1 MKNDSD
7 THIKSAVKWLL
18 SKQCDGGYW
27 NAELETNCCMEA
39 QWLMASK
46 FCGIKSGQ
54 EESIIKY
61 IINSQREDGSWDV
74 YRNAENGDVNTTLEC
89 YFALRISGFNKNLS
103 FMKSARLWLLEN
115 NWINNIRVFTKYWL
129 ALFGEWDWKKTPALM
144 PEIICFPKWFPF
156 NIYNFSSWAR
166 ATIMPLAVVAS
177 MRPVKRLPDE
187 LRADE
192 LFPNGRIY
200 PKIETSTPS
209 KFSLSDIFLLT
220 DKIIHFYNE
229 KMADTSF
236 RRKSM
241 NSAMNWILKHQDD
254 DGFWGGIQPPWIYA
268 IIAMHILGFSPKQKN
283 MAAAINALNL
293 HWTEKTE
300 KGTRV
305 KATESPVWDTML
317 ALNSLLDAGVGADDE
332 RILKAVDYLLENENK
347 TYGDW
352 SEKLGRNVEPT
363 GWSFQRANKFYP
375 DIDDTA
381 VAMIALEKFRKLLPE
396 DDARGK
402 RVDGAIKRS
411 ISWLEAMQSRN
422 GGWGAFDKN
431 NDKSLITKI
440 PFCDFGEVLDPP
452 SVDVTA
458 HVVEAL
464 VACGVPKDN
473 AGIKAA
479 VKFILSEQ
487 ESDGSWFGRW
497 GINYIYGT
505 WCALSALKAVGFD
518 SSSPVLK
525 KALDWLAG
533 IQNKDGGWGESASTY
548 MTPGSA
554 SKSTAS
560 QTAWALIGLMSF
572 DSGYSKEIGMGLK
585 FLRDTQTKDG
595 TWLEEEYTG
604 TGFPGY
610 GLGAKLDIKN
620 GKPLPQGKE
629 LSRGFMLRYGNYCH
643 YFPMAALAKGA
654 ISA

>member
-1 MKNDSD
+1 MKNDCD

-241 NSAMNWILKHQDD
+241 NSAMN
-254 DGFWGGIQPPWIYA
+254 
-268 IIAMHILGFSPKQKN
+268 
-283 MAAAINALNL
+283 
-293 HWTEKTE
+293 
-300 KGTRV
+300 
-305 KATESPVWDTML
+305 
-317 ALNSLLDAGVGADDE
+317 
-332 RILKAVDYLLENENK
+332 
-347 TYGDW
+347 
-352 SEKLGRNVEPT
+352 
-363 GWSFQRANKFYP
+363 
-375 DIDDTA
+375 
-381 VAMIALEKFRKLLPE
+381 
-396 DDARGK
+396 
-402 RVDGAIKRS
+402 
-411 ISWLEAMQSRN
+411 
-422 GGWGAFDKN
+422 
-431 NDKSLITKI
+431 
-440 PFCDFGEVLDPP
+440 
-452 SVDVTA
+452 
-458 HVVEAL
+458 
-464 VACGVPKDN
+464 
-473 AGIKAA
+473 
-479 VKFILSEQ
+479 
-487 ESDGSWFGRW
+487 
-497 GINYIYGT
+497 
-505 WCALSALKAVGFD
+505 
-518 SSSPVLK
+518 
-525 KALDWLAG
+525 
-533 IQNKDGGWGESASTY
+533 
-548 MTPGSA
+548 
-554 SKSTAS
+554 
-560 QTAWALIGLMSF
+560 
-572 DSGYSKEIGMGLK
+572 
-585 FLRDTQTKDG
+585 
-595 TWLEEEYTG
+595 
-604 TGFPGY
+604 
-610 GLGAKLDIKN
+610 
-620 GKPLPQGKE
+620 
-629 LSRGFMLRYGNYCH
+629 
-643 YFPMAALAKGA
+643 
-654 ISA
+654 